1 MNFFSNIFSNTIKII
16 SFEDVKFILDSGLV
30 NHQTHNNI
38 TEQYII
44 INTLSSTEQN
54 CLIKNTLSI
63 DFEENTINEMIQ
75 NYDIYKNIVIYGKN
89 NQDITTDNKYNTLKK
104 LGFVNVFIY
113 RGGLFEWL
121 LLQDIY
127 GFNEFPTNKKIL
139 DILLYKPPRTFH
151 NIKLIK

>member
-1 MNFFSNIFSNTIKII
+1 MNFFSNIFTNTIKII
-16 SFEDVKFILDSGLV
+16 SFEDVKFILD
-30 NHQTHNNI
+30 NNI

-44 INTLSSTEQN
+44 INTLSSTEQS

-63 DFEENTINEMIQ
+63 EIEEKTINEMIQ

-89 NQDITTDNKYNTLKK
+89 NQDITTDNKYNSLKK
-104 LGFVNVFIY
+104 LGFTNVFVY

-139 DILLYKPPRTFH
+139 DILKYKPLRTFH